1 MITLDLEICLEVDM
15 LATGSAGGSPSE
27 GQGPACEA
35 NTTVS
40 QQPQDDESA
49 ELFLK
54 VLPGAGEGVHS
65 PHLSGNF
72 ADVAHHQAAPLGSG

>member
-1 MITLDLEICLEVDM
+1 MALLQKDKDLPVRQ
-15 LATGSAGGSPSE
+15 TP
-27 GQGPACEA
+27 
-35 NTTVS
+35 VS